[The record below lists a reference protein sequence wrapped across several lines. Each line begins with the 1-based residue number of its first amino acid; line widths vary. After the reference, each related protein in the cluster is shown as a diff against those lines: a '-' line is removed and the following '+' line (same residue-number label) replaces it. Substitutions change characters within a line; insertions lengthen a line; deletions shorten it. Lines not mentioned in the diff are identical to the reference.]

1 MLSIAFLFFHMSKSS
16 SWIISMSLIYKF
28 RDIFVEIL
36 KFYFLEILFL
46 EYFLSTQTWQ
56 TKTA

>member
-36 KFYFLEILFL
+36 KFYFLEFKF
-46 EYFLSTQTWQ
+46 EYKDFCLN